1 MKQNRKQGLALL
13 LAILLAFGCS
23 LFAAGA
29 SSALET
35 KGSEALRHTL
45 QTMGDSSV
53 SMLLWLDYSDEKLQL
68 PDEAFVDF
76 RNSVEA
82 VQALREAAASEGKE
96 QYQKKNEAFARAFL
110 SEAQVQ
116 YISPHSPILTIT
128 ANASQISAIAENPL
142 VAAIE
147 LAPVSSEITSQ
158 PASAETE
165 PTPAEPGEESSDHA
179 GTGAITDPGEE
190 APESPSQPASAET
203 EPTPAEPSTASSENA
218 GFGAM
223 ADIGEEAPVC
233 MIRNEF
239 YKIYADALLDEAHQA
254 NRKAQQSGEKLIFS
268 TDEKI
273 DPALL
278 SQMRGGDG
286 LYYLT
291 VTLDLPEPYS
301 EQANR
306 EALDRLTGIEETL
319 YTGASSP
326 CALVSVRGG
335 ANIDSL
341 FAADSVAYVTLG
353 FTGIAETVAAIPEA
367 TPYTFSPTTA
377 DARHILRYAVGLG
390 APDFALRSDA
400 KKFFFGA
407 DTNLDGAIRTED
419 ARQALRIAI
428 GLAEGNTF
436 TVSTDSFWER

>member
-13 LAILLAFGCS
+13 LAILLALGCS

-82 VQALREAAASEGKE
+82 VQALREAAASEEKE

-165 PTPAEPGEESSDHA
+165 PTPAEP
-179 GTGAITDPGEE
+179 
-190 APESPSQPASAET
+190 SA
-203 EPTPAEPSTASSENA
+203 ASSENA

-319 YTGASSP
+319 YTGVSSP